1 MLTILHLLAEEKIQ
15 EALRQGEF
23 DNLEGAGKPLVFE
36 DDSNVPEDLRMAYK
50 MLRNAGCLPPDLQSE
65 KEINTAMELLA
76 GMEDEAERHRQ
87 IQKLNYLVMSLNAR
101 RRTRIDLEKN
111 QLYYDKVVERVS
123 LQKRPGQG
131 S

>member
-123 LQKRPGQG
+123 LLKRPGQG